1 MSELNR
7 LALDPP
13 RAIEPPVGV
22 ARWRVSPEDFVV
34 DEVLGFEPSGQGE
47 HVLVTVRKRGANTLW
62 VARELAR
69 HAGVRPQDVGFAGL
83 KDRHAV
89 TTQSFTVPLRRQPLE
104 MWQTVVGEGY
114 EVIAAARH
122 SRKLPRG
129 ALRGNRFRLVLR
141 DFAGD
146 RSAFEARVAQMAI
159 QGAPNYFGAQRFGRD
174 LANLAP
180 GAPPR
185 FALSALRSLLFN
197 AVLAERIERGD
208 WCTLYPGERANLDG
222 SNASFVVTAEDPA
235 LPSRL
240 AAQDIHPTGPLWGE
254 GESGITGEIAQL
266 ETTVVERHA
275 PLRERLRAASLEPAR
290 RPLRVAVRDLTLR
303 WLPGELAC
311 ELQFFL
317 RAGSFAS
324 AVVRELLA
332 TPVGNDSLIAE
343 EDDA

>member
-1 MSELNR
+1 MSELAR

-22 ARWRVSPEDFVV
+22 ARWRVGPEDFVV
-34 DEVLGFEPSGQGE
+34 DEVLGFEASGQGE
-47 HVLVTVRKRGANTLW
+47 HMLVTVRKRGANTLW

-69 HAGVRPQDVGFAGL
+69 RAGVRPQDVGFAGL

-89 TTQSFTVPLRRQPLE
+89 TTQSFTVPLRRHPPE

-129 ALRGNRFRLVLR
+129 ALRGNRFRVVLR
-141 DFAGD
+141 DFVGE
-146 RSAFEARVAQMAI
+146 RSVFETRVAQLAM

-185 FALSALRSLLFN
+185 FAISAVRSLLFN
-197 AVLAERIERGD
+197 AVLAERIARGD
-208 WCTLYPGERANLDG
+208 WCTLRAGERANLDG
-222 SNASFVVTAEDPA
+222 SNASFVVTPDDPA
-235 LPSRL
+235 LDARL
-240 AAQDIHPTGPLWGE
+240 ASQDIHPTGPMWGE
-254 GESGITGEIAQL
+254 GDSGITGEIAEL
-266 ETTVVERHA
+266 EASVIERHA
-275 PLRERLRAASLEPAR
+275 ALRERLRLVSPEPAR
-290 RPLRVAVRDLTLR
+290 RPLRVAVRELSLR
-303 WLPGELAC
+303 WLPGESAC

-324 AVVRELLA
+324 AVVRELVA
-332 TPVGNDSLIAE
+332 TPVGGDSPFA
-343 EDDA
+343 EDDDA